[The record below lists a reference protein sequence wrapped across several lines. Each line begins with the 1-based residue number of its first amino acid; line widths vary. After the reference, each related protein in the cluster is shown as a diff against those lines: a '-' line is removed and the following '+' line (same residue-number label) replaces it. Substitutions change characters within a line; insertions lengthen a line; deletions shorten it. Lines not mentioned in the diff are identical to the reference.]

1 MTEKEQREIFA
12 RNFRQYVD
20 ASGKTQRE
28 IAKALGY
35 SYTTVNTW
43 YRGAALPN
51 AAKIQTIA
59 DYFKIFKSDL
69 LDDKSIYPDTSADGV
84 QINVQPMYY
93 NDPEAATKAQELF
106 TDPKYRVLFD
116 AAPGSSAEDLQ
127 MAADLLLRLKQTRR
141 D

>member
-12 RNFRQYVD
+12 KNFRKYVD
-20 ASGKTQRE
+20 GSGKTQRE

-59 DYFKIFKSDL
+59 DYFGIGKSDL
-69 LDDKSIYPDTSADGV
+69 LDESSG
-84 QINVQPMYY
+84 YY
-93 NDPEAATKAQELF
+93 TDAETARMAQEMFEDQTMRSLF
-106 TDPKYRVLFD
+106 HMKKTMEPEKFKAHVDMMQKLFLMEH
-116 AAPGSSAEDLQ
+116 PEY
-127 MAADLLLRLKQTRR
+127 AD
-141 D
+141 DFDGC